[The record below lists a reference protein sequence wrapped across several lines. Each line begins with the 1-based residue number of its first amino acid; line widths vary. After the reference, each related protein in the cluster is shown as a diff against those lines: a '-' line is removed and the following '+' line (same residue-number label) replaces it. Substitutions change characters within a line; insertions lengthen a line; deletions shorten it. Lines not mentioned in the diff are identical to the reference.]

1 MQQSVITALLEPCSS
16 APSHQGLCNLLK
28 LRPAILH
35 AGLALPQLYL
45 LQRIAGT
52 CVPTAGVQTVT
63 PLLQAELAAFKRD
76 REGDQGR
83 LKALTKELHDLQ
95 ARSKDR
101 QAALDRE
108 VGTMHFAEGQG
119 GH

>member
-1 MQQSVITALLEPCSS
+1 M
-16 APSHQGLCNLLK
+16 
-28 LRPAILH
+28 
-35 AGLALPQLYL
+35 
-45 LQRIAGT
+45 
-52 CVPTAGVQTVT
+52 
-63 PLLQAELAAFKRD
+63 LQAELAAFKKD

-108 VGTMHFAEGQG
+108 VGTMHSAEGRRPVAGSSVQ
-119 GH
+119 

>member
-1 MQQSVITALLEPCSS
+1 M
-16 APSHQGLCNLLK
+16 
-28 LRPAILH
+28 
-35 AGLALPQLYL
+35 
-45 LQRIAGT
+45 AGT
-52 CVPTAGVQTVT
+52 CVLTAGLGSFTS
-63 PLLQAELAAFKRD
+63 LLQAELAAFKKD

-108 VGTMHFAEGQG
+108 VGTMHSAEGRRPVAGSSVQ
-119 GH
+119 